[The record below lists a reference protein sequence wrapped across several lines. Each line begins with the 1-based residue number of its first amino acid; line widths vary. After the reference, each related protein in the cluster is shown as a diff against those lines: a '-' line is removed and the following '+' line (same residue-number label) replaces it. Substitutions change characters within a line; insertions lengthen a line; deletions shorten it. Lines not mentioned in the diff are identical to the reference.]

1 VRLSKKMYFETQFK
15 KNLFNLK
22 FTWKLLFDAIKRRPQ
37 KISQNI
43 DAILIDGVLITD
55 KTLIAN
61 QFNQFYASLAT
72 DLASKIPPSLNIP
85 QKVDINLETPIFRF
99 SDNPITPQE
108 ILETFKTLKNKKTP
122 DINGL
127 SSNFISNYSW
137 QLTVPL
143 CHIFN
148 QSIEQG
154 IVPEQLKLAKIIPLF
169 KSKDP
174 LLTDNY
180 RPISILNVFSK
191 ILEKLVHKRLSIF
204 LESNNLLSKF
214 QFGFRKNFSTTH
226 PLTVFLNHLFEA
238 NNEKKYTLGIFCDL
252 RKAFDTVDFEIL
264 LTKMYNKGVRGQDLE
279 WFKNYLY
286 GRKQLTAIGDTLSET
301 LDILVGVPQGSILL
315 FIWTTYPLVQIFLLY
330 SLQMI
335 QLFMPVLIV

>member
-22 FTWKLLFDAIKRRPQ
+22 FTWKLLFDAIKRRPK

-154 IVPEQLKLAKIIPLF
+154 IVPEQLKLAKIIPLL
-169 KSKDP
+169 K
-174 LLTDNY
+174 
-180 RPISILNVFSK
+180 VK
-191 ILEKLVHKRLSIF
+191 IHF
-204 LESNNLLSKF
+204 
-214 QFGFRKNFSTTH
+214 
-226 PLTVFLNHLFEA
+226 
-238 NNEKKYTLGIFCDL
+238 
-252 RKAFDTVDFEIL
+252 
-264 LTKMYNKGVRGQDLE
+264 
-279 WFKNYLY
+279 
-286 GRKQLTAIGDTLSET
+286 
-301 LDILVGVPQGSILL
+301 
-315 FIWTTYPLVQIFLLY
+315 
-330 SLQMI
+330 
-335 QLFMPVLIV
+335 